1 LTGACAV
8 ATFALVGVGNTPNGG
23 FAAWLVRLLH
33 PRNSGAADRPRG
45 AQPTILVA
53 DDEISLRSVAR
64 VTLEAQGWSVIEA
77 ATPEACI
84 QMAVQH
90 RPEVVLLDVNFAG
103 SQRDGYS
110 ICRELIT
117 SSETKDIRVVL
128 FTARDDPESRAFA
141 SAVGARAFIVK
152 PFGPFELVAI
162 LRLVRE
168 HPEGEPA
175 LGLYLVEEGLI
186 RPHQLERALAEQHLR
201 QGEHARLGEVLV
213 ELGFVTGEQVA
224 SALERQRRRRPL
236 TRDVGPVQG
245 RLRVLIAD
253 DNPSVRQALRELVEP
268 QTDLNLVGVA
278 VDGAEALR
286 MARESRP
293 DVVILDNDM
302 PRLSGLDVLKTI
314 KTSMPEMVVLMF
326 TLDDSIGT
334 RALELGAADV
344 MTKDM
349 PLDTVLAQIRR
360 LGPPLATAAAPSK
373 LVVMTRAASNVAWG
387 TLLRTRQAITLIAV
401 LVVAYAGA
409 FLLAE
414 PWMGA
419 SAAVLAT
426 IVVAIGGAVLGPE
439 IGMMLAIAFAA
450 ETAALWMVTGHVV
463 GEPIIRVGGNG
474 AGVIALIGIGAGFG
488 GMRALRGRIRPRD
501 RQVSALAQAA
511 LIVSGGLTPSAL
523 NLLAEAALE
532 VVPGD
537 SVLLFVRVPGGG
549 LELVARAGHHTAHVG
564 ARALPGAIA
573 TAYLDRRTRAIDHV
587 IGRSLGIAVPG
598 AASALV
604 VPILGPGGASGV
616 IVALAKSSSAYQAA
630 HERALEVY
638 ASFLAALLSSPPAV
652 MALETNQVAVAH
664 EA

>member
-1 LTGACAV
+1 M
-8 ATFALVGVGNTPNGG
+8 GVGNTPQRGI
-23 FAAWLVRLLH
+23 ASWLVRLRH
-33 PRNSGAADRPRG
+33 PRSSGAVPRPLG
-45 AQPTILVA
+45 SQPTILVA
-53 DDEISLRSVAR
+53 DDEIALRSLAR
-64 VTLEAQGWSVIEA
+64 VTLEAQGWSVLEA

-84 QMAVQH
+84 QKAIQH
-90 RPEVVLLDVNFAG
+90 RPEVVLLDVTFAG

-110 ICRELIT
+110 ICRELTT
-117 SSETKDIRVVL
+117 SPETKDSRVVL

-152 PFGPFELVAI
+152 PFGPFELVGI

-168 HPEGEPA
+168 HAEGEPA
-175 LGLYLVEEGLI
+175 LGLYLIEEGLI
-186 RPHQLERALAEQHLR
+186 RPHQLDRALAEQHLR
-201 QGEHARLGEVLV
+201 QGQHVRLGEVLI

-253 DNPSVRQALRELVEP
+253 DNPSVRQALRELLEP
-268 QTDLNLVGVA
+268 HTDLNLVGVA
-278 VDGAEALR
+278 IDGAEALR

-293 DVVILDNDM
+293 DVVILDSDM
-302 PRLSGLDVLKTI
+302 PRLSGLDVLTAI
-314 KTSMPEMVVLMF
+314 KASMPEMVVLMF

-334 RALELGAADV
+334 RALALGAAEV
-344 MTKDM
+344 MTKDL

-360 LGPPLATAAAPSK
+360 LGPPLATAGVSSK
-373 LVVMTRAASNVAWG
+373 LVVMTHAASNVAWG

-426 IVVAIGGAVLGPE
+426 IVVAIGGAILGPE
-439 IGMMLAIAFAA
+439 IGMMLAIVFAA
-450 ETAALWMVTGHVV
+450 ETAGLWTATGHVV

-474 AGVIALIGIGAGFG
+474 AGVVALIGIGAGFG
-488 GMRALRGRIRPRD
+488 GMRAIRGRIRPRD
-501 RQVSALAQAA
+501 RQISALAQAA
-511 LIVSGGLTPSAL
+511 LIVSGGLTPRAL

-532 VVPGD
+532 LVPGD
-537 SVLLFVRVPGGG
+537 SVLLFVRVPGAG
-549 LELVARAGHHTAHVG
+549 LELVASSGHHTAPIG
-564 ARALPGAIA
+564 ARAVPGAIA
-573 TAYLDRRTRAIDHV
+573 MAYLDRRTRTVDRV
-587 IGRSLGIAVPG
+587 IGRSLGVAVPG

-616 IVALAKSSSAYQAA
+616 IVALAKSPSAYQVQ

>member
-1 LTGACAV
+1 
-8 ATFALVGVGNTPNGG
+8 VGVGNTRDGVV
-23 FAAWLVRLLH
+23 AWVARLLH
-33 PRNSGAADRPRG
+33 RQRAGTPHRRKGAR
-45 AQPTILVA
+45 PTILVA
-53 DDEISLRSVAR
+53 DDEIALRSIAR

-77 ATPEACI
+77 STPEACI
-84 QMAVQH
+84 QMAIQH

-110 ICRELIT
+110 ICRELTT
-117 SSETKDIRVVL
+117 SSETKDSRVVL

-175 LGLYLVEEGLI
+175 LGLYLIEEGLI

-253 DNPSVRQALRELVEP
+253 DNPSVRQALRELLEP
-268 QTDLNLVGVA
+268 HTDLNLVGVA
-278 VDGAEALR
+278 IDGAEALR
-286 MARESRP
+286 MAREGRP
-293 DVVILDNDM
+293 DVVILDSDM
-302 PRLSGLDVLKTI
+302 PRLSGLEVLKAI
-314 KTSMPEMVVLMF
+314 KASMPEMVVLMF
-326 TLDDSIGT
+326 TLDDSIAN
-334 RALELGAADV
+334 RALALGAADV

-349 PLDTVLAQIRR
+349 PLDTVLAQVRH
-360 LGPPLATAAAPSK
+360 LGPPLATAGVPSK
-373 LVVMTRAASNVAWG
+373 LVVMTHAASNLAWG

-401 LVVAYAGA
+401 LVVSYAGA

-419 SAAVLAT
+419 SAAVLST
-426 IVVAIGGAVLGPE
+426 IVVAIGGAILGPE
-439 IGMMLAIAFAA
+439 IGMMLAIVFAG
-450 ETAALWMVTGHVV
+450 ETAALWMGTGHVV

-474 AGVIALIGIGAGFG
+474 AGVVALIGIGAGFG

-501 RQVSALAQAA
+501 GQISALAHAA

-523 NLLAEAALE
+523 TLLAEAALE
-532 VVPGD
+532 LVPGD

-549 LELVARAGHHTAHVG
+549 LELVASTGHQTAHVG

-573 TAYLDRRTRAIDHV
+573 TTYLDRRSRTIDHV
-587 IGRSLGIAVPG
+587 IGRALGVAVPG
-598 AASALV
+598 FASALV

-616 IVALAKSSSAYQAA
+616 IVTLAKSSSAYRIA

-652 MALETNQVAVAH
+652 VALETNPVAVPH

>member
-1 LTGACAV
+1 M
-8 ATFALVGVGNTPNGG
+8 GVGNTPRGSV
-23 FAAWLVRLLH
+23 AAWLARLRRGKR
-33 PRNSGAADRPRG
+33 PAAPHRPQG
-45 AQPTILVA
+45 GQPTILVA
-53 DDEISLRSVAR
+53 DDEISLRSLAR

-84 QMAVQH
+84 QRAIQH

-110 ICRELIT
+110 ICREITT
-117 SSETKDIRVVL
+117 SSETKDCRVVL

-152 PFGPFELVAI
+152 PFGPFELVGI

-168 HPEGEPA
+168 HREEEPA
-175 LGLYLVEEGLI
+175 LGLYLIEEGLI

-245 RLRVLIAD
+245 RLRVLVAD
-253 DNPSVRQALRELVEP
+253 DNPSVRLALRELLEP
-268 QTDLNLVGVA
+268 QTDLNLVGTA

-293 DVVILDNDM
+293 DVVILDSDM
-302 PRLSGLDVLKTI
+302 PRLSGLDVLKAI
-314 KTSMPEMVVLMF
+314 KASMPEMVVLMF
-326 TLDDSIGT
+326 TLDDSIGAE
-334 RALELGAADV
+334 ALALGAADV

-360 LGPPLATAAAPSK
+360 LGPPLATSGVPSK
-373 LVVMTRAASNVAWG
+373 LVVMTHAASNVAWG

-401 LVVAYAGA
+401 LGVAYAAA

-426 IVVAIGGAVLGPE
+426 IVVAIGGALLGPE
-439 IGMMLAIAFAA
+439 IGMMPAILFAA
-450 ETAALWMVTGHVV
+450 ETAALWMGTGHVI

-474 AGVIALIGIGAGFG
+474 AGVVALIGIGAGFG
-488 GMRALRGRIRPRD
+488 GMRALRGRIRSRD
-501 RQVSALAQAA
+501 RQISALAQAA
-511 LIVSGGLTPSAL
+511 QVVSGGLTPSAL

-537 SVLLFVRVPGGG
+537 SVLLFVRVPAGG
-549 LELVARAGHHTAHVG
+549 LELVAGAGHQAAHVG

-573 TAYLDRRTRAIDHV
+573 TAYLDRRTRAVEHV
-587 IGRSLGIAVPG
+587 IAPWASRCPEPRRRSWCRSSVQPG
-598 AASALV
+598 
-604 VPILGPGGASGV
+604 
-616 IVALAKSSSAYQAA
+616 
-630 HERALEVY
+630 
-638 ASFLAALLSSPPAV
+638 PAG
-652 MALETNQVAVAH
+652 
-664 EA
+664 